1 VPRGWFTSLGYLG
14 DDEHPDS
21 RNVTYALREKIV
33 SEMAKTPGVLEMN
46 AHENDRYERYQHW
59 DEESYQQPIYKGVR
73 INMALKGQDGGA
85 RGNTGPSV
93 GIGGLMVRYPE
104 ITYDDGYTE
113 APDETAY
120 GDFLH
125 LVASAGLAYDH
136 AHLDYLTEG
145 NLKVKRTQKDAAE
158 GVTWQVERKRPILPL
173 TPPPVSQAEGVK
185 Q

>member
-1 VPRGWFTSLGYLG
+1 MSKGKSI
-14 DDEHPDS
+14 S
-21 RNVTYALREKIV
+21 IVTTLTCFLLAGTTALRGQQ
-33 SEMAKTPGVLEMN
+33 AKTKVAYSVWLVDYWSPELMQEVCW
-46 AHENDRYERYQHW
+46 RRHW
-59 DEESYQQPIYKGVR
+59 DEEIYQQPIDKGVR
-73 INMALKGQDGGA
+73 ISMALKGQDDGA
-85 RGNTGPSV
+85 RGNSGPSA

-104 ITYDDGYTE
+104 ITYNDGYTE

-136 AHLDYLTEG
+136 AHPTEG
-145 NLKVKRTQKDAAE
+145 NLKIKRTQKDAAD

-173 TPPPVSQAEGVK
+173 TPPSVPQAEGMR

>member
-1 VPRGWFTSLGYLG
+1 
-14 DDEHPDS
+14 
-21 RNVTYALREKIV
+21 
-33 SEMAKTPGVLEMN
+33 
-46 AHENDRYERYQHW
+46 
-59 DEESYQQPIYKGVR
+59 
-73 INMALKGQDGGA
+73 
-85 RGNTGPSV
+85 
-93 GIGGLMVRYPE
+93 MVRYPE

-145 NLKVKRTQKDAAE
+145 NPKIKRTQKDVE
-158 GVTWQVERKRPILPL
+158 DGVTWRVERKRPILPL
-173 TPPPVSQAEGVK
+173 TPPPVPQAEGVK